1 MKKNDNYDFGIAT
14 RQSYVAI
21 LIIMYRLYKII
32 IRQLIPV
39 FIIVLLKGSISKS
52 PWFIYAII
60 ALALV
65 GGMYSIIA
73 FFKYYFYV
81 KDNKLI
87 VEKGVFKKS
96 VLEIPFDR
104 IQSVNTEQNLIHRV
118 FKVVKLNMDTAGSA
132 GNELQLFA
140 LDMNLASQLNAKI
153 LKEQKQVEIQESL
166 DTHVQ
171 KPEKKIIFHLSIPQL
186 LKVGVTE
193 NHIRS
198 GGILLFFFFYIFDSL
213 EDVGL
218 DLIDKSEEYLPAAQ
232 ELVQSLIVVL
242 VLIALFGIVAFI
254 ISLVRTVLKFYD
266 LKMYRKGEGFIIVS
280 GLLNKKERA
289 AKDDK
294 IQLVKWSQNLL
305 QRWSGIYEIL
315 MKQASSQEVG
325 EQKSFKVV
333 GLSKSNVFDTQA
345 YVFKERYSEL
355 YKLPMQ
361 GINSYYFI
369 RRLLLWSY
377 FFIPILVVLGIYGK
391 WILSVYIAALYI
403 LAILGSHLAFK
414 KKKYGLGNEML
425 RIDGGTFGRKSTAMP
440 LFKVQNISL
449 TETPFQRRRKLGSLV
464 IYTASGEMK
473 IPEIPRQK
481 ALELL
486 NYLVY
491 KVEVQKEKWM

>member
-1 MKKNDNYDFGIAT
+1 MKKNENYDFSVAT

-21 LIIMYRLYKII
+21 LIIMYRLYKVI

-39 FIIVLLKGSISKS
+39 FIIILLKGSLPKS
-52 PWFIYAII
+52 PWFIYGII
-60 ALALV
+60 VVALV
-65 GGMYSIIA
+65 AGLFSIVA
-73 FFKYYFYV
+73 FFKYYFYI

-96 VLEIPFDR
+96 ILEIPFDR
-104 IQSVNTEQNLIHRV
+104 IQSINTEQNLIHRV

-140 LDMNLASQLNAKI
+140 LDMDLAKQLNTKI
-153 LKEQKQVEIQESL
+153 LKEKKESQVLDQTEEQVESS
-166 DTHVQ
+166 
-171 KPEKKIIFHLSIPQL
+171 EKKIIFHLTIPQL

-213 EDVGL
+213 EDVGI
-218 DLIDKSEEYLPAAQ
+218 DLLDKSEEYLPAAQ

-242 VLIALFGIVAFI
+242 VLIVLFAIVAFV
-254 ISLVRTVLKFYD
+254 ISLVRTVLKFYN
-266 LKMYRKGEGFIIVS
+266 LTMYRKGEGFIIVS

-305 QRWSGIYEIL
+305 QRLSGIYEIL

-333 GLSKSNVFDTQA
+333 GLSESNVFDTQA
-345 YVFKERYSEL
+345 YVFKERYPEL
-355 YKLPMQ
+355 YKLPMN
-361 GINSYYFI
+361 GINRYYFI
-369 RRLLLWSY
+369 RRLFIWSY
-377 FFIPILVVLGIYGK
+377 LFIPILIVLGVLGK
-391 WILSVYIAALYI
+391 WIISIYIFTLYGLALWGSYLS
-403 LAILGSHLAFK
+403 FK
-414 KKKYGLGNEML
+414 KKKYGVGNEML

-449 TETPFQRRRKLGSLV
+449 TETPFQRRRKLSSLI

-473 IPEIPRQK
+473 IPEIRRNK
-481 ALELL
+481 AIEIL
-486 NYLVY
+486 NYLNY

>member
-1 MKKNDNYDFGIAT
+1 MKKNDNYNFSVAT

-32 IRQLIPV
+32 IRQLIPI
-39 FIIVLLKGSISKS
+39 FIIVLLKGSLTKS
-52 PWFIYAII
+52 PWFIYGII
-60 ALALV
+60 AVALL
-65 GGMYSIIA
+65 GGLYSIIA
-73 FFKYYFYV
+73 FFKYYFYI

-140 LDMNLASQLNAKI
+140 LDMNLAKQLNAKI
-153 LKEQKQVEIQESL
+153 LKEQRQTVVTENLETEVKKQ
-166 DTHVQ
+166 D
-171 KPEKKIIFHLSIPQL
+171 KKIIFRLTIPQL

-198 GGILLFFFFYIFDSL
+198 GGILLFFFFYVFDSL
-213 EDVGL
+213 EDVGI
-218 DLIDKSEEYLPAAQ
+218 DLLDKSEEYLPAAQ
-232 ELVQSLIVVL
+232 ELVQSLIIVL
-242 VLIALFGIVAFI
+242 VLIGLFAIVAFI
-254 ISLVRTVLKFYD
+254 ISMVRTILKFYD

-305 QRWSGIYEIL
+305 QRLSGIYEIL

-325 EQKSFKVV
+325 ELKSFKVV
-333 GLSKSNVFDTQA
+333 GLSESNVFDTQA

-355 YKLPMQ
+355 YKLPMH
-361 GINSYYFI
+361 GIDKYYFI
-369 RRLLLWSY
+369 RRLFLWSY
-377 FFIPILVVLGIYGK
+377 LFVPALILLGVFGK
-391 WILSVYIAALYI
+391 WILAMYVLALYV
-403 LAILGSHLAFK
+403 LAIWGSYLAFG

-449 TETPFQRRRKLGSLV
+449 TETPFQRRRKLSSLV

-473 IPEIPRQK
+473 IPEIPRDR

-486 NYLVY
+486 NYMVY